1 MNDPAAMND
10 DVTLRLSIRGR
21 VQGVWFRESMR
32 REAERLAVRGWV
44 CNRHDGS
51 VEAVV
56 QGPRAAVDEIVRW
69 AHRGPEDARVSGV
82 EVTEAEGEFAG
93 FEKKPGY

>member
-1 MNDPAAMND
+1 MNDSAATSD
-10 DVTLRLSIRGR
+10 QVTLRLSIRGR
-21 VQGVWFRESMR
+21 VQGVWYRESMR

-44 CNRHDGS
+44 CNRLDGS

-69 AHRGPEDARVSGV
+69 ARRGPEDARVSGV
-82 EVTEAEGEFAG
+82 EVSEADGDFAG